1 MRFIWFIFIH
11 QKLSCFPLGVLSK
24 IISHGLFTST
34 AFLFLLD
41 RIDTDSRREW
51 APFASPRSIKV
62 SLRFVL
68 LRFLAFLLRPLAH
81 SKLLRFHWPL
91 NSFLDS
97 NFQFG
102 LRFSLHSLLA
112 ELISSATENK
122 HQTNL
127 NTETSLFLR

>member
-1 MRFIWFIFIH
+1 MVCY
-11 QKLSCFPLGVLSK
+11 QKLYLMDSSLRPHFS
-24 IISHGLFTST
+24 F
-34 AFLFLLD
+34 FLTELIEIRTVNGSEFH
-41 RIDTDSRREW
+41 RSR

-81 SKLLRFHWPL
+81 SKLLRFLWPL